1 MNKEQLQEISNLKCK
16 LTFALVDIVDICS
29 QLGIDSQTPSSLINI
44 LDDAFRLI
52 NSVSDP
58 EEQLNYLKL
67 YFKKDFPQFV
77 KWKNEVFPIFEQNA
91 KEIKTKTIEAFQ
103 KNGEINEEIN
113 KKFIELNEFDEPYK
127 NIDVD
132 FFNYKKFIESLRLE
146 GPFPFLDPIY
156 KQVTNYE
163 TFLTILKSIKLLD
176 KYKEICIDKE
186 DSDKASNNTKN
197 AKRPQNLPLPLNSKT
212 LNQPISKLKDW
223 GVMKIDNQPNN
234 HPKEIKQDKDTKHH
248 GSLSLSGLNLQHK
261 DLKKKIPKPNIKEA
275 DQNLAFNSENTKEK
289 NTSNQSNIE
298 DPDRDFVNEYN
309 AFVAR
314 IEGNGSK
321 PTMTAEE
328 RIQARIQQKLMILEH
343 ESQILRDNLFIVT
356 KQKEEMIQTY
366 EKHIKEIEKQNK
378 KLYEE
383 NEILKKK
390 HNENLQKK

>member
-1 MNKEQLQEISNLKCK
+1 MNKEQLQEIHDLKCK
-16 LTFALVDIVDICS
+16 LTFALVDVVDICS
-29 QLGIDSQTPSSLINI
+29 QLGIDSQTPSSHISI

-52 NSVSDP
+52 YSVSDP

-67 YFKKDFPQFV
+67 YFKKDFPQLV
-77 KWKNEVFPIFEQNA
+77 KWKNEVLPIFEQNA
-91 KEIKTKTIEAFQ
+91 KEIKTNTIEAFQ
-103 KNGEINEEIN
+103 KNGQINEEMN
-113 KKFIELNEFDEPYK
+113 KKIIELNEFDEPYK

-132 FFNYKKFIESLRLE
+132 FFNYKKFIESLPLK

-156 KQVTNYE
+156 KQAANYE
-163 TFLTILKSIKLLD
+163 TFFTILKSIKLLD
-176 KYKEICIDKE
+176 KYKEICIEKE
-186 DSDKASNNTKN
+186 DSDKASSNTKN
-197 AKRPQNLPLPLNSKT
+197 AKRPQNIPLPLNSKT

-223 GVMKIDNQPNN
+223 SVTKVDNQPNI
-234 HPKEIKQDKDTKHH
+234 HQKEIKQDKDTKRH
-248 GSLSLSGLNLQHK
+248 GTLSLSGLNLQHK
-261 DLKKKIPKPNIKEA
+261 DLKKKIPKPNIKEV
-275 DQNLAFNSENTKEK
+275 DHNLASDGENIKEK

-390 HNENLQKK
+390 YKENLQKK